1 MLLRI
6 AVAALAALALGCAPE
21 VAAQPAAHPVTP
33 PPHGGAPP
41 GGAVPAREKLAMK
54 ALTGPQRSPEAA
66 CAAAS
71 KANGLRSGQCTH
83 SALSLP
89 AGAPF
94 GAALLTAADPSDP
107 RFTGSGAWSLALG
120 GDDAWFFLV
129 PALDRINGAA
139 GHLYLPVVSLIDASV
154 VGPRVLLRLRDATSK
169 VCNPCDGPDRDKKQ
183 PAPTRT
189 LALVCGK
196 DRAGRPACT
205 APMEVEE
212 NGKVTLSSE
221 GIMAIAAPGTAPK
234 LFEVF

>member
-1 MLLRI
+1 M
-6 AVAALAALALGCAPE
+6 
-21 VAAQPAAHPVTP
+21 
-33 PPHGGAPP
+33 
-41 GGAVPAREKLAMK
+41 
-54 ALTGPQRSPEAA
+54 
-66 CAAAS
+66 
-71 KANGLRSGQCTH
+71 
-83 SALSLP
+83 
-89 AGAPF
+89 
-94 GAALLTAADPSDP
+94 
-107 RFTGSGAWSLALG
+107 
-120 GDDAWFFLV
+120 